1 MKEIPIESGKSLIK
15 ICWYNIHINGL
26 KNLICKMVRTHFKS
40 VSKKREVNFGRIIES
55 EFMSENH
62 FRMI

>member
-1 MKEIPIESGKSLIK
+1 
-15 ICWYNIHINGL
+15 
-26 KNLICKMVRTHFKS
+26 MVRTHFKS
-40 VSKKREVNFGRIIES
+40 VSKKREVNFGRIIEL